1 MFNMLDG
8 MYSQRRRSRTHAH
21 MPIVRRGQEV
31 LTHEWR
37 RHPVRFESFGRTR
50 AWVQRSVGGET
61 ARVLADD
68 SRYFLHQSLSTPA
81 LNAVRRLEG
90 IYIEDLA
97 GRRSMDFHGNN
108 VHHIGY
114 AHPKLIAALKAQ
126 LDDLTFSPRRYT
138 NRVSVELARRM
149 AELTGGALGKCLFA
163 PSGSDA
169 VEIALKLARGATGRH
184 KTISFWDSFHG
195 NGFGAS
201 SVGGEAVFRDSRLGP
216 LLPGAHLVAPPSCY
230 RGAPGHADA
239 DACGRACV
247 AAIRGVLEHERDV
260 GALIACP
267 LVPSEYTPPRWFW
280 EEVRDLCASFGALLI
295 FDEIPF
301 GLGKTGR
308 MFGFEHYGVTPDI
321 LVTGKA
327 LGGGVVPIACVSARE
342 ELDVLGD
349 LSIGHYTH
357 EKNPFTAAA
366 ALATL
371 RIIEEEEL
379 VENAAS
385 LGEYGLHLAAALK
398 ERHRLVGDVR
408 GRGLVM
414 GVELVADRQ
423 TRTPAVREARKVL
436 YRALDKGLSLKTT
449 GAILA
454 LSPPLIITREEL
466 ERAFAIIDECL
477 TEVERESDAG
487 Q

>member
-1 MFNMLDG
+1 MNGSATRYDSNLSED
-8 MYSQRRRSRTHAH
+8 RNAWTKRT
-21 MPIVRRGQEV
+21 I
-31 LTHEWR
+31 
-37 RHPVRFESFGRTR
+37 S
-50 AWVQRSVGGET
+50 GET
-61 ARVLADD
+61 SRVLEED

-90 IYIEDLA
+90 IFIEDLA

-138 NRVSVELARRM
+138 NRASVDLARKM
-149 AELTGGALGKCLFA
+149 AELTGGTLGKCLFA

-169 VEIALKLARGATGRH
+169 VEIALTLTRGVTGRH

-195 NGFGAS
+195 NGFGAR

-216 LLPGAHLVAPPSCY
+216 LLPGAHLVAPPFCY
-230 RGAPGHADA
+230 RCAYGHADE
-239 DACGRACV
+239 DACSRACV
-247 AAIRGVLEHERDV
+247 AAIRGVLEHEGDV

-267 LVPSEYTPPRWFW
+267 LAPSEYIPPRWFW
-280 EEVRDLCASFGALLI
+280 EEVQGLCRSFGALLI
-295 FDEIPF
+295 FDEIPY
-301 GLGKTGR
+301 GLGKTGL
-308 MFGFEHYGVTPDI
+308 MFGFQHYGVTPDI

-371 RIIEEEEL
+371 SIIEEERL
-379 VENAAS
+379 VEHAAS
-385 LGEYGLHLAAALK
+385 LGEHGLHLAAALK

-408 GRGLVM
+408 GKGLVM
-414 GVELVADRQ
+414 GIELVTNRD
-423 TRTPAVREARKVL
+423 TRAPAVKEAGKVL

-449 GAILA
+449 GGILA
-454 LSPPLIITREEL
+454 LSPPLIIKPEEL

-477 TEVERESDAG
+477 TEVERESDVG
-487 Q
+487 R